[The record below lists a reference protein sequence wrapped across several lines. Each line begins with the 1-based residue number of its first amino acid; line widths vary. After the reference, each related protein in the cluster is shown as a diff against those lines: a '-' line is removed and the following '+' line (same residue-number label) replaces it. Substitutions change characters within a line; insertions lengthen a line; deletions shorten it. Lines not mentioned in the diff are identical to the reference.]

1 MSRIGKT
8 EIKIPGGVTV
18 NVATAA
24 VTVKGPKGEL
34 SLDIPEEITVEQ
46 NDDALRIER
55 ANDSKRVRQLHGTVR
70 SRLSNMV
77 VGTSNGFERILEIQ
91 GVGYRAQL
99 QGKNLDLSLGKSH
112 PIVFSPPDGVELAV
126 DGNTKVIVKGIDKEK
141 VGAAAAKI
149 RSYSP
154 PEPYKGKGIRYVDE
168 YVRRK
173 AGKTVAG

>member
-1 MSRIGKT
+1 MSRVGKT
-8 EIKIPGGVTV
+8 EINVPDSVTV
-18 NVATAA
+18 SIAQGA

-34 SLDIPEEITVEQ
+34 SLEIPEEITVEQ
-46 NDDALRIER
+46 NDNAIRVER
-55 ANDSKRVRQLHGTVR
+55 TDETKRVRQLHGTVR
-70 SRLSNMV
+70 SHLSNMV
-77 VGTSNGFERILEIQ
+77 VGTSAGFERVLEIQ

-99 QGKNLDLSLGKSH
+99 QGKDLDLSLGKSH
-112 PIVFSPPDGVELAV
+112 PIVYSPPEGVELAV